1 MKFLL
6 IKVNRILILAIS
18 SLLYSCIMDRKE
30 VFLVKNCTNDT
41 LLMTLSKVDTL
52 PNWRLW
58 NEDLWKIA
66 QADRSSREETAFQ
79 IATIGNIALPDSF
92 VYVNSDNFLY
102 QDTCYLFTIEWRIA
116 KRYLMNE
123 IHSKR
128 LYRRQNVTKK
138 DFHHNMFV
146 YTKVKSFQG
155 H

>member
-1 MKFLL
+1 MKLKNVISCILL
-6 IKVNRILILAIS
+6 SIC
-18 SLLYSCIMDRKE
+18 YSCIMDTKE
-30 VFLVKNCTNDT
+30 AWFIKNRTKDT
-41 LLMTLSKVDTL
+41 LLMTLSQVDTL
-52 PNWRLW
+52 PDWQLW
-58 NEDLWKIA
+58 NKDLWKIA

-116 KRYLMNE
+116 KRYSMNE

-128 LYRRQNVTKK
+128 LYRRQDVTKK

-146 YTKVKSFQG
+146 YTKVKSLQG

>member
-1 MKFLL
+1 MKLKNVISCILL
-6 IKVNRILILAIS
+6 SIC
-18 SLLYSCIMDRKE
+18 YSCIMDTKE
-30 VFLVKNCTNDT
+30 AWFIKNRTKDT
-41 LLMTLSKVDTL
+41 LLITLSQVDTL
-52 PNWRLW
+52 PDWQLW
-58 NEDLWKIA
+58 NKDLWKIA

-116 KRYLMNE
+116 KRYSMNE

-128 LYRRQNVTKK
+128 LYRRQDVTKK

-146 YTKVKSFQG
+146 YTKVKSLQG

>member
-1 MKFLL
+1 MKLKNVISCILL
-6 IKVNRILILAIS
+6 SIC
-18 SLLYSCIMDRKE
+18 YSCIMDTKE
-30 VFLVKNCTNDT
+30 AWFIKNRTKDT
-41 LLMTLSKVDTL
+41 LLMTLSQVDTL
-52 PNWRLW
+52 PDWQLW
-58 NEDLWKIA
+58 NKDLWKIA

-79 IATIGNIALPDSF
+79 IATIGNIAFPDSF

-116 KRYLMNE
+116 KRYSMNE

-128 LYRRQNVTKK
+128 LYRRQDVTKK

-146 YTKVKSFQG
+146 YTKLKSLQG

>member
-1 MKFLL
+1 MKLKNVISCILL
-6 IKVNRILILAIS
+6 SIC
-18 SLLYSCIMDRKE
+18 YSCIMDTKE
-30 VFLVKNCTNDT
+30 SWFIKNRTKDT
-41 LLMTLSKVDTL
+41 LLITLSQVDTL
-52 PNWRLW
+52 PDWQLW

-116 KRYLMNE
+116 KRYSMNE

-128 LYRRQNVTKK
+128 LYRRQDVTKK

-146 YTKVKSFQG
+146 YTKVKSLQG

>member
-1 MKFLL
+1 MKFKNVISCILL
-6 IKVNRILILAIS
+6 SIC
-18 SLLYSCIMDRKE
+18 YSCIMDTKE
-30 VFLVKNCTNDT
+30 SWFIKNRTKDT
-41 LLMTLSKVDTL
+41 LLITLSQVDTL
-52 PNWRLW
+52 PDWQLW
-58 NEDLWKIA
+58 NKDLWKIA

-79 IATIGNIALPDSF
+79 IATIGNIVLPDSF

-116 KRYLMNE
+116 KRYSMNE

-128 LYRRQNVTKK
+128 LYRRQDVTKK

>member
-1 MKFLL
+1 MKLKNVISCILL
-6 IKVNRILILAIS
+6 SIC
-18 SLLYSCIMDRKE
+18 YSCIMDTKE
-30 VFLVKNCTNDT
+30 AWFIKNRTKDT
-41 LLMTLSKVDTL
+41 LLMTLSQVDTL
-52 PNWRLW
+52 PDWQLW

-116 KRYLMNE
+116 KRYSMNE

>member
-1 MKFLL
+1 MKLKNVISCILL
-6 IKVNRILILAIS
+6 SIC
-18 SLLYSCIMDRKE
+18 YSCIMDTKE
-30 VFLVKNCTNDT
+30 SWFIKNRTKDT
-41 LLMTLSKVDTL
+41 LLITLSQVDTL
-52 PNWRLW
+52 PDWQLW
-58 NEDLWKIA
+58 NKDLWKIA
-66 QADRSSREETAFQ
+66 SSDRSSREETAFQ

-116 KRYLMNE
+116 KRYSMNE

>member
-1 MKFLL
+1 MKLKNVISCILL
-6 IKVNRILILAIS
+6 SIC
-18 SLLYSCIMDRKE
+18 YSCIMDTKE
-30 VFLVKNCTNDT
+30 AWFIKNRTKDT
-41 LLMTLSKVDTL
+41 LLITLSQVDTL
-52 PNWRLW
+52 PDWQLW
-58 NEDLWKIA
+58 NKDLWKIA
-66 QADRSSREETAFQ
+66 SSDRSSREETAFQ
-79 IATIGNIALPDSF
+79 IATIGNIAFPDSF

-116 KRYLMNE
+116 KRYSMNE

-128 LYRRQNVTKK
+128 LYRRQNVTKR

>member
-1 MKFLL
+1 MKLKNVISCILL
-6 IKVNRILILAIS
+6 SIC
-18 SLLYSCIMDRKE
+18 YSCIMDTKE
-30 VFLVKNCTNDT
+30 AWFIKNRTKDT
-41 LLMTLSKVDTL
+41 LLMTLSQVDTL
-52 PNWRLW
+52 PDWQLW
-58 NEDLWKIA
+58 NKDLWKIV

-79 IATIGNIALPDSF
+79 IGNIALPDSF

-116 KRYLMNE
+116 KRYSMNE

-128 LYRRQNVTKK
+128 LYRRQDVTKK

-146 YTKVKSFQG
+146 YTKVKSLQG

>member
-1 MKFLL
+1 MKLKNVISCILL
-6 IKVNRILILAIS
+6 SIC
-18 SLLYSCIMDRKE
+18 YSCIMDTKE
-30 VFLVKNCTNDT
+30 AWFIKNRTKDT
-41 LLMTLSKVDTL
+41 LLITLSQVDTL
-52 PNWRLW
+52 PDWQLW
-58 NEDLWKIA
+58 NEDLWKIV

-116 KRYLMNE
+116 KRYSMNE

-128 LYRRQNVTKK
+128 LYRRQDVTKK

-146 YTKVKSFQG
+146 YTKVKSLQG

>member
-1 MKFLL
+1 MKLKNVISCILL
-6 IKVNRILILAIS
+6 SIC
-18 SLLYSCIMDRKE
+18 YSCIIDTKE
-30 VFLVKNCTNDT
+30 AWFIKNRTKDT
-41 LLMTLSKVDTL
+41 LLITLSQVDTL
-52 PNWRLW
+52 PDWQLW
-58 NEDLWKIA
+58 NEDLWKIV

-116 KRYLMNE
+116 KRYSMNE

>member
-1 MKFLL
+1 MKLKNVISCILL
-6 IKVNRILILAIS
+6 SIC
-18 SLLYSCIMDRKE
+18 YSCIMDTKE
-30 VFLVKNCTNDT
+30 AWFIKNRTKDT
-41 LLMTLSKVDTL
+41 LLMTLSQVDTL
-52 PNWRLW
+52 PDWQLW
-58 NEDLWKIA
+58 NKDLWKIA

-116 KRYLMNE
+116 KRYSINE

-146 YTKVKSFQG
+146 YTKVKTLQG

>member
-1 MKFLL
+1 MKLKNVISCILL
-6 IKVNRILILAIS
+6 SIC
-18 SLLYSCIMDRKE
+18 YSCIMDTKE
-30 VFLVKNCTNDT
+30 AWFIKNRTKDT
-41 LLMTLSKVDTL
+41 LLITLSQVDTL
-52 PNWRLW
+52 PDWQLW
-58 NEDLWKIA
+58 NKDLWKIA
-66 QADRSSREETAFQ
+66 SSDRSSREETAFQ

-116 KRYLMNE
+116 KRYSMNE

-128 LYRRQNVTKK
+128 LYRRQDVTKK

>member
-1 MKFLL
+1 MKLKNVISCILL
-6 IKVNRILILAIS
+6 SIC
-18 SLLYSCIMDRKE
+18 YSCIMDTKE
-30 VFLVKNCTNDT
+30 AWFIKNRTKDT
-41 LLMTLSKVDTL
+41 LLITLSQVDTL
-52 PNWRLW
+52 PDWQLW
-58 NEDLWKIA
+58 NKDLWKIA

-116 KRYLMNE
+116 KRYSMNE

-128 LYRRQNVTKK
+128 LYRRQDVTKK
-138 DFHHNMFV
+138 DFHNNMFV
-146 YTKVKSFQG
+146 YTKVKSLQG

>member
-1 MKFLL
+1 MKLKNVISCILL
-6 IKVNRILILAIS
+6 SIC
-18 SLLYSCIMDRKE
+18 YSCIMDTKE
-30 VFLVKNCTNDT
+30 AWFIKNRTKDT
-41 LLMTLSKVDTL
+41 LLMTLSQVDTL
-52 PNWRLW
+52 PDWQLW
-58 NEDLWKIA
+58 NKDLWKIA

-116 KRYLMNE
+116 KRYSMNE

-128 LYRRQNVTKK
+128 LYRRQDVTKK

>member
-1 MKFLL
+1 MKLKNVISCILL
-6 IKVNRILILAIS
+6 SIC
-18 SLLYSCIMDRKE
+18 YSCIMDTKE
-30 VFLVKNCTNDT
+30 AWFIKNRTKDT
-41 LLMTLSKVDTL
+41 LLMTLSQVDTL
-52 PNWRLW
+52 PDWQLW
-58 NEDLWKIA
+58 NKDLWKIA

-116 KRYLMNE
+116 KRHSMNE

-128 LYRRQNVTKK
+128 LYRRQDVTKK

-146 YTKVKSFQG
+146 YTKVKSLQG

>member
-1 MKFLL
+1 MKLKNVISCILL
-6 IKVNRILILAIS
+6 SIC
-18 SLLYSCIMDRKE
+18 YSCIMDTKE
-30 VFLVKNCTNDT
+30 AWFIKNRTKDT
-41 LLMTLSKVDTL
+41 LLITLSQVDTL
-52 PNWRLW
+52 PDWQLW

-116 KRYLMNE
+116 KRYSMNE

-128 LYRRQNVTKK
+128 LYRRQDVTKK

>member
-1 MKFLL
+1 MKLKNVISCILL
-6 IKVNRILILAIS
+6 SIS
-18 SLLYSCIMDRKE
+18 YSCIMDTKE
-30 VFLVKNCTNDT
+30 AWFIKNRTKDT
-41 LLMTLSKVDTL
+41 LLMTLSQVDTL
-52 PNWRLW
+52 PDWQLW
-58 NEDLWKIA
+58 NKDLWKIA
-66 QADRSSREETAFQ
+66 SSDRSSREETAFQ

-92 VYVNSDNFLY
+92 VYINSDNFLY

-116 KRYLMNE
+116 KRYSMNE

-128 LYRRQNVTKK
+128 LYRRQDVTKK

>member
-1 MKFLL
+1 MKLKNVISCILL
-6 IKVNRILILAIS
+6 SIC
-18 SLLYSCIMDRKE
+18 YSCIMDTKE
-30 VFLVKNCTNDT
+30 AWFIKNRTKDT
-41 LLMTLSKVDTL
+41 LLMTLSQVDTL
-52 PNWRLW
+52 PDWQLW
-58 NEDLWKIA
+58 NKDLWKIV

-79 IATIGNIALPDSF
+79 IATIGNIAFPDSF

-116 KRYLMNE
+116 KRYSMNE

-128 LYRRQNVTKK
+128 LYRRQDVTKK

-146 YTKVKSFQG
+146 YTKVKSLQG

>member
-1 MKFLL
+1 MKLKNVISCILL
-6 IKVNRILILAIS
+6 SIC
-18 SLLYSCIMDRKE
+18 YSCIMDTKE
-30 VFLVKNCTNDT
+30 SWFIKNRTKDT
-41 LLMTLSKVDTL
+41 LLITLSQVDTL
-52 PNWRLW
+52 PDWQLW
-58 NEDLWKIA
+58 NKDLWKIA
-66 QADRSSREETAFQ
+66 SSDRSSREETAFQ

-116 KRYLMNE
+116 KRYSMNE

-128 LYRRQNVTKK
+128 LYRRQDVTKK

>member
-1 MKFLL
+1 MKLKNVISCILL
-6 IKVNRILILAIS
+6 SIC
-18 SLLYSCIMDRKE
+18 YSCIMDTKE
-30 VFLVKNCTNDT
+30 SWFIKNRTKDT
-41 LLMTLSKVDTL
+41 LLITLSQVDTL
-52 PNWRLW
+52 PDWQLW
-58 NEDLWKIA
+58 NKDLWKIA
-66 QADRSSREETAFQ
+66 SSDRSSREETAFQ

-116 KRYLMNE
+116 KRYSMNE

-128 LYRRQNVTKK
+128 LYRRKNITKK

>member
-1 MKFLL
+1 MKLKNVISCILL
-6 IKVNRILILAIS
+6 SIC
-18 SLLYSCIMDRKE
+18 YSCIMDTKE
-30 VFLVKNCTNDT
+30 AWFIKNRTKDT
-41 LLMTLSKVDTL
+41 LLMTLSQVDTL
-52 PNWRLW
+52 PDWQLW
-58 NEDLWKIA
+58 NKDLWKIA

-116 KRYLMNE
+116 KRYSMNE

-146 YTKVKSFQG
+146 YTKVKSF
-155 H
+155 

>member
-1 MKFLL
+1 MKLKNVISCILL
-6 IKVNRILILAIS
+6 SIC
-18 SLLYSCIMDRKE
+18 YSCIMDTKE
-30 VFLVKNCTNDT
+30 SWFIKNRTKDT
-41 LLMTLSKVDTL
+41 LLMTLSQVDTL
-52 PNWRLW
+52 PDWQLW
-58 NEDLWKIA
+58 NEDLWKMA

-116 KRYLMNE
+116 KRYSMNE

-128 LYRRQNVTKK
+128 LYRRQDVTKK

-146 YTKVKSFQG
+146 YTKVKSLQG

>member
-1 MKFLL
+1 MDTKESWF
-6 IKVNRILILAIS
+6 IKNRT
-18 SLLYSCIMDRKE
+18 K
-30 VFLVKNCTNDT
+30 DT
-41 LLMTLSKVDTL
+41 LLITLSQVDTL
-52 PNWRLW
+52 PDWQLW

-79 IATIGNIALPDSF
+79 IATIGNIVLPDSF

-116 KRYLMNE
+116 KRYSMNE

-128 LYRRQNVTKK
+128 LYRRQDVTKK

-146 YTKVKSFQG
+146 YTKVKISSRTLIYG
-155 H
+155 

>member
-1 MKFLL
+1 MKLKNVISCILL
-6 IKVNRILILAIS
+6 SIC
-18 SLLYSCIMDRKE
+18 YSCIMDTKE
-30 VFLVKNCTNDT
+30 AWFIKNRTKDT
-41 LLMTLSKVDTL
+41 LLMTLSQVDTL
-52 PNWRLW
+52 PDWQLW
-58 NEDLWKIA
+58 NKDLWKIV

-116 KRYLMNE
+116 KRYSMNE
-123 IHSKR
+123 IHPKR
-128 LYRRQNVTKK
+128 LYRRQDVTKK

-146 YTKVKSFQG
+146 YTKVKSLQG

>member
-1 MKFLL
+1 MKLKNVISCILL
-6 IKVNRILILAIS
+6 SIC
-18 SLLYSCIMDRKE
+18 YSCIMDTKE
-30 VFLVKNCTNDT
+30 AWFIKNRTKDT
-41 LLMTLSKVDTL
+41 LLMTLSQVDTL
-52 PNWRLW
+52 PDWQLW
-58 NEDLWKIA
+58 NKDLWKIV

-79 IATIGNIALPDSF
+79 IATIRNIALPDSF

-116 KRYLMNE
+116 KRYSMNE

-128 LYRRQNVTKK
+128 LYRRQDVTKK

-146 YTKVKSFQG
+146 YTKVKSLQG

>member
-1 MKFLL
+1 MKLKNVISCILL
-6 IKVNRILILAIS
+6 SIC
-18 SLLYSCIMDRKE
+18 YSCIMDTKE
-30 VFLVKNCTNDT
+30 SWPIKNRTKDT
-41 LLMTLSKVDTL
+41 LLITLSQVDTL
-52 PNWRLW
+52 PDWQLW

-116 KRYLMNE
+116 KRYSMNE

-128 LYRRQNVTKK
+128 LYRRQDVTKR

>member
-1 MKFLL
+1 MKFKNVISCILL
-6 IKVNRILILAIS
+6 SIC
-18 SLLYSCIMDRKE
+18 YSCIMDTKE
-30 VFLVKNCTNDT
+30 SWFIKNRTKDT
-41 LLMTLSKVDTL
+41 LLITLSQVDTL
-52 PNWRLW
+52 PDWQLW
-58 NEDLWKIA
+58 NKDLWKIA
-66 QADRSSREETAFQ
+66 SSDRSSREETAFQ

-116 KRYLMNE
+116 KRYSMNE

>member
-1 MKFLL
+1 MKLKNVISCILL
-6 IKVNRILILAIS
+6 SIC
-18 SLLYSCIMDRKE
+18 YSCIMDTKE
-30 VFLVKNCTNDT
+30 SWFIKNRTKDT
-41 LLMTLSKVDTL
+41 LLITLSQVDTL
-52 PNWRLW
+52 PDWQLW

-79 IATIGNIALPDSF
+79 IATIGNIVLPDSF

-116 KRYLMNE
+116 KRYSMNE

-128 LYRRQNVTKK
+128 LYRRQDVTKK

>member
-1 MKFLL
+1 MKLKNVISCILL
-6 IKVNRILILAIS
+6 SIC
-18 SLLYSCIMDRKE
+18 YSCIMDTKE
-30 VFLVKNCTNDT
+30 AWFIKNRTKDT
-41 LLMTLSKVDTL
+41 LLMTLSQVDTL
-52 PNWRLW
+52 PDWQLW
-58 NEDLWKIA
+58 NKDLWKIA

-79 IATIGNIALPDSF
+79 IATIGNIAFPDSF

-116 KRYLMNE
+116 KRYSMNE

-128 LYRRQNVTKK
+128 LYRRQDVTKK

-146 YTKVKSFQG
+146 YTKVKSVQG

>member
-1 MKFLL
+1 MKFKNVISCILL
-6 IKVNRILILAIS
+6 SIC
-18 SLLYSCIMDRKE
+18 YSCIMDTKE
-30 VFLVKNCTNDT
+30 SWFIKNRTKDT
-41 LLMTLSKVDTL
+41 LLITLSQVDTL
-52 PNWRLW
+52 PDWQLW
-58 NEDLWKIA
+58 NKDLWKIA

-79 IATIGNIALPDSF
+79 IATIGNIAFPDSF

-116 KRYLMNE
+116 KRYSMNE

-128 LYRRQNVTKK
+128 LYRKQDVTKK

-146 YTKVKSFQG
+146 YTKVKSLQG

>member
-1 MKFLL
+1 MKLKNVISCILL
-6 IKVNRILILAIS
+6 SIC
-18 SLLYSCIMDRKE
+18 YSCIMDTKE
-30 VFLVKNCTNDT
+30 AWFIKNRTKDT
-41 LLMTLSKVDTL
+41 LLMTLSQVDTL
-52 PNWRLW
+52 PDWQLW
-58 NEDLWKIA
+58 NKDLWKIA

-92 VYVNSDNFLY
+92 VYINSDNFLY

-116 KRYLMNE
+116 KRYSMNE

-128 LYRRQNVTKK
+128 LYRRQDVTKK

-146 YTKVKSFQG
+146 YTKVKSLQG

>member
-1 MKFLL
+1 MKLKNVISCILL
-6 IKVNRILILAIS
+6 SIC
-18 SLLYSCIMDRKE
+18 YSCIMDTKE
-30 VFLVKNCTNDT
+30 AWFIKNRTKDT
-41 LLMTLSKVDTL
+41 LLMTLSQVDTL
-52 PNWRLW
+52 PDWQLW
-58 NEDLWKIA
+58 NKDLWKIA

-79 IATIGNIALPDSF
+79 IATTGNIALPDSF

-116 KRYLMNE
+116 KRYSMNE

-128 LYRRQNVTKK
+128 LYRRQDVTKK

-146 YTKVKSFQG
+146 YTKVKSLQG

>member
-1 MKFLL
+1 MKLKNVISCILL
-6 IKVNRILILAIS
+6 SIC
-18 SLLYSCIMDRKE
+18 YSCIMDTKE
-30 VFLVKNCTNDT
+30 AWFIKNRTKDT
-41 LLMTLSKVDTL
+41 LLMTLSQVDTL
-52 PNWRLW
+52 PDWQLW
-58 NEDLWKIA
+58 NKDLWKIV

-116 KRYLMNE
+116 KRYSMNE

-128 LYRRQNVTKK
+128 LYRRQDVTKK

-146 YTKVKSFQG
+146 YTKVKSLQG

>member
-1 MKFLL
+1 MKLKNVISCILL
-6 IKVNRILILAIS
+6 SICS
-18 SLLYSCIMDRKE
+18 SCIMDTKE
-30 VFLVKNCTNDT
+30 AWFIKNRTKDT
-41 LLMTLSKVDTL
+41 LLMTLSQVDTL
-52 PNWRLW
+52 PDWQLW
-58 NEDLWKIA
+58 NKDLWKIA

-92 VYVNSDNFLY
+92 VYINSDNFLY

-116 KRYLMNE
+116 KRYSMNE

-128 LYRRQNVTKK
+128 LYRRQDVTKK

-146 YTKVKSFQG
+146 YTKVKSLQG